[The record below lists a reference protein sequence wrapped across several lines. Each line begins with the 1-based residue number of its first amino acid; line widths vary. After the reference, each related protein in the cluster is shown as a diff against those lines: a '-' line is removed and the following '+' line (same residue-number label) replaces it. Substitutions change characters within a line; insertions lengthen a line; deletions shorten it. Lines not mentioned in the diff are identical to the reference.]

1 MAHKK
6 ATGSKANQGSNVHG
20 KRLGLKVF
28 GDQKVKAGGIIVRQ
42 VGNQFFPGLNVG
54 QGRDFSLFAKKEG
67 SAIFS
72 TRLGKR
78 IVSVKEKTN

>member
-6 ATGSKANQGSNVHG
+6 ATGSKANQGSNVAG

-28 GDQKVKAGGIIVRQ
+28 GDQKVKAGAIIVRQ
-42 VGNQFFPGLNVG
+42 IGNKFFPGTNVG

-67 SAIFS
+67 LVNFS
-72 TRLGKR
+72 TRLGKKF
-78 IVSVKEKTN
+78 ISVK